1 MRHLIT
7 AITMLCFC
15 TPTVWATELAAPTED
30 KTMHTL
36 EQGQQFLEENA
47 KKPGVVRL
55 DNGLEY
61 QILEAGSGTPPGP
74 TDFVTVHYRGTLI
87 DGTEFD
93 SSYARNTPATF
104 AVNGVIPGWTQ
115 ALQLMSPGAK
125 WMVYIPSSLA
135 YGVNGAGGVIPPN
148 SALIF
153 EIELIA
159 VKANVDDEH
168 HHDDMSGTEEDG

>member
-7 AITMLCFC
+7 AIIMLCFC
-15 TPTVWATELAAPTED
+15 TPTVWAIMPATPTED
-30 KTMHTL
+30 KTMHAL

-55 DNGLEY
+55 DSGLEY

-74 TDFVTVHYRGTLI
+74 TDFVTVHYKGTFI
-87 DGTEFD
+87 DGKTFD
-93 SSYARNTPATF
+93 SSYDRGTPATF
-104 AVNGVIPGWTQ
+104 AVNAVIPGWTEV
-115 ALQLMSPGAK
+115 LQLMSPGAK

-135 YGVNGAGGVIPPN
+135 YGPNGAGGVIPPH
-148 SALIF
+148 STLIF

-159 VKANVDDEH
+159 VKTNLDEN
-168 HHDDMSGTEEDG
+168 HDGLNDIEENG

>member
-1 MRHLIT
+1 MRYLILAT
-7 AITMLCFC
+7 TLLCFS
-15 TPTVWATELAAPTED
+15 TPTVWATGPVTPTED
-30 KTMHTL
+30 KTMQTL
-36 EQGQQFLEENA
+36 ERGQQFLEENA

-55 DNGLEY
+55 DSGLEY
-61 QILEAGSGTPPGP
+61 QILEAGNGTPPGP
-74 TDFVTVHYRGTLI
+74 TDFVTVHYKGTLI
-87 DGTEFD
+87 DGTVFD

-104 AVNGVIPGWTQ
+104 AVNAVIPGWTQ

-135 YGVNGAGGVIPPN
+135 YGAHGAGSVIPPH

-168 HHDDMSGTEEDG
+168 PHDDMSGTEEDG